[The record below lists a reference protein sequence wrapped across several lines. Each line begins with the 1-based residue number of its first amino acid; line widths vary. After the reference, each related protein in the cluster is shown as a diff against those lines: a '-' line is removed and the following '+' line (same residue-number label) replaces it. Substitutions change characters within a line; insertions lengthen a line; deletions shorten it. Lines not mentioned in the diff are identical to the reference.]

1 VPVGYG
7 DNPPIGAGGPEPK
20 TNSDKAKH
28 LAKPKAAQG
37 KGKPPA
43 NPSDDLPPAG
53 PHDDPALTN
62 PDSTPGTG
70 ALPSPGTQDDDID
83 STSS

>member
-1 VPVGYG
+1 MPVGYG
-7 DNPPIGAGGPEPK
+7 DNPPVGPGTPEEAKGGPSPK
-20 TNSDKAKH
+20 PSANGAPGKAS
-28 LAKPKAAQG
+28 G
-37 KGKPPA
+37 
-43 NPSDDLPPAG
+43 DLPPAG

-70 ALPSPGTQDDDID
+70 ALPPAGAGGDVD

>member
-7 DNPPIGAGGPEPK
+7 DNPPVEPGKPAPTGGPGTP
-20 TNSDKAKH
+20 S
-28 LAKPKAAQG
+28 P
-37 KGKPPA
+37 GKPG
-43 NPSDDLPPAG
+43 DKLPPAG

-70 ALPSPGTQDDDID
+70 ALPPAGAHDDVD

>member
-1 VPVGYG
+1 MPVGYG
-7 DNPPIGAGGPEPK
+7 DNPPIGPGGPEPK
-20 TNSDKAKH
+20 TNSDQAKH
-28 LAKPKAAQG
+28 LAK
-37 KGKPPA
+37 
-43 NPSDDLPPAG
+43 PSDDLPPAG